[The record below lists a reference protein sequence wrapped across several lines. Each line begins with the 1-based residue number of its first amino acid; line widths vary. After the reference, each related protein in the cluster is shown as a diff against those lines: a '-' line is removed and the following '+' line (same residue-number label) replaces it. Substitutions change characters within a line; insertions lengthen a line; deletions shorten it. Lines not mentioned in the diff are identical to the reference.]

1 MQISQAKRI
10 VVKVG
15 TSTLT
20 HESGKPNFRCIERL
34 CRVLADIS
42 NSGRDVVL
50 VTSGAIGMGVGRLGL
65 SERPSDTAG
74 RQAMAAVGQCE
85 LMAMYDRLFSE
96 YGKNCA
102 QVLITGDIVDHEQ
115 QLSHLRNCINK
126 LLELS
131 IIPVIN
137 ENDAVSVDELAGHNF
152 GDNDNLS
159 AQVACMISADALVML
174 TDIDGLYDHDPRQ
187 CSEAVR
193 IPVVLEI
200 NESICALAGGSG
212 SKRGTGGMATK
223 LAAAQTATEA
233 GVDAYIAAGDD
244 PGVLYDLID
253 GKQVGTH
260 FVARRTN

>member
-10 VVKVG
+10 VIKVG

-20 HESGKPNFRCIERL
+20 HESGKPNFRCIDHL

-50 VTSGAIGMGVGRLGL
+50 VTSGAIGVGVGRMGL
-65 SERPSDTAG
+65 AERPSDTAG

-85 LMAMYDRLFSE
+85 LMAIYDKFFSE

-102 QVLITGDIVDHEQ
+102 QVLITGDIVDHEK
-115 QLSHLRNCINK
+115 QLSHLRNCIDK

-137 ENDAVSVDELAGHNF
+137 ENDAVSVDELEGHNF

-159 AQVACMISADALVML
+159 SVVARMISADALVMM
-174 TDIDGLYDHDPRQ
+174 TDSDGLYDHDPHKYT
-187 CSEAVR
+187 EAVR
-193 IPVVLEI
+193 IPVVLEV
-200 NESICALAGGSG
+200 NDSIKALAGGSG

-223 LAAAQTATEA
+223 LAAAEGATNA
-233 GVDAYIAAGDD
+233 GIDAYIVAGDR
-244 PGVLYDLID
+244 PEVLYDLID

-260 FVARRTN
+260 FVSRRNG